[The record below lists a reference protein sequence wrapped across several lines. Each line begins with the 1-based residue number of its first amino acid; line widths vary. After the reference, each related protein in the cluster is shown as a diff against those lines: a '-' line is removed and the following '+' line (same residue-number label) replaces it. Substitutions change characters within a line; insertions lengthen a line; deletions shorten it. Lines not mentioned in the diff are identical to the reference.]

1 MKVGL
6 LAMFGMLWMMVVVC
20 DGAFV
25 FPGRPG
31 GDATVRSKD
40 EIERLVKTLRYFDSL
55 KQMKP
60 VHVEDNSERNKF
72 QPW

>member
-6 LAMFGMLWMMVVVC
+6 LAMFVMLGMMVVVC
-20 DGAFV
+20 DGFV
-25 FPGRPG
+25 SHSSILQA
-31 GDATVRSKD
+31 GDETSSKD
-40 EIERLVKTLRYFDSL
+40 EIARLVKTLRYYDSL

-72 QPW
+72 QAW